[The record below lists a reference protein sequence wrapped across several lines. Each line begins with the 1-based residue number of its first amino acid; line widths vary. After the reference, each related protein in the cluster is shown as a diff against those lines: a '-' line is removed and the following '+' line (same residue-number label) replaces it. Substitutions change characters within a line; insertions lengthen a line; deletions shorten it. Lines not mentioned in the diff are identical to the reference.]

1 METYKAGQQEKEQNA
16 PDLSQQTPVTFP
28 IVSPEAKRLC
38 GDAVVA
44 PLTNPQ
50 VWEHKSLEVA
60 VKALPPLPPEGP
72 TTMSSRE
79 IAELVEA
86 RHDNVKRTIETLAG
100 RGVIVRPQS
109 EDEPEKDAMGRTRI
123 TQVYRLGK
131 RDSFV
136 VVAQL
141 SPEFTGR
148 VVDRWQELEE
158 QVAQPPAPSF
168 ALPKTFA
175 EALRLSADL
184 QKANEKLAEEKA
196 LLEQKTAV
204 LTHVNGELAPKAAAL
219 EVISGE
225 QGRSLGQFVRTLKG
239 WPLRVCKMGRQ
250 TP

>member
-72 TTMSSRE
+72 TMSSRE
-79 IAELVEA
+79 ISELTGKEHKHVLKDIRDMLSALWKSSAEFSA
-86 RHDNVKRTIETLAG
+86 
-100 RGVIVRPQS
+100 QY
-109 EDEPEKDAMGRTRI
+109 KDSTGRTLPMFNLPKDLTITLVSGYNVTMRHRI
-123 TQVYRLGK
+123 VT
-131 RDSFV
+131 
-136 VVAQL
+136 
-141 SPEFTGR
+141 
-148 VVDRWQELEE
+148 RWMELEA
-158 QVAQPPAPSF
+158 AQAPAPSF